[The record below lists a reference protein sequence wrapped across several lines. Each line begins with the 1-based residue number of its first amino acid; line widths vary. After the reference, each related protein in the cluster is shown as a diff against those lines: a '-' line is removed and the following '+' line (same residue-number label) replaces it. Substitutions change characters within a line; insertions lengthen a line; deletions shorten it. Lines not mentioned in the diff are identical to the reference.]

1 MARTMK
7 VLLLL
12 VTAVILW
19 KLLSVEG
26 PETVE
31 YVDTADRHG
40 ERTA

>member
-1 MARTMK
+1 MSRTMK

-12 VTAVILW
+12 VTAGVLW

-26 PETVE
+26 PDTVE
-31 YVDTADRHG
+31 YVDSADRHG